1 MSNKAQI
8 EGIFTEK
15 VSLLNCNY
23 LDQVTV
29 KHTVYLL
36 QSVVGVFSPGAAS
49 FFLNWFLIRN
59 NLSVVS
65 VVNTTQ
71 EKSF

>member
-49 FFLNWFLIRN
+49 FF
-59 NLSVVS
+59 
-65 VVNTTQ
+65 
-71 EKSF
+71 

>member
-15 VSLLNCNY
+15 VSLLNCNHCNY

-49 FFLNWFLIRN
+49 FFKIDF
-59 NLSVVS
+59 
-65 VVNTTQ
+65 
-71 EKSF
+71 

>member
-1 MSNKAQI
+1 MICQI
-8 EGIFTEK
+8 KLKSKVFLQKK
-15 VSLLNCNY
+15 VSLLNCNHCNY

-49 FFLNWFLIRN
+49 FF
-59 NLSVVS
+59 
-65 VVNTTQ
+65 
-71 EKSF
+71 